1 MKVSNIVLAE
11 QFAKGVH
18 DGQGSNMFIEDDT
31 IYSYGKHYKIAVRLN
46 TDQKFATNV
55 SHVFNADSNSNT
67 TAKHKA
73 YVSRYLQS
81 YIAIP
86 ECNIEENFLRGYVNQ
101 LKIEVDEVKAKQ
113 SKLKTKGKRFY
124 QFESKIETMT
134 DRVKEVEHFTVA
146 LYGGQAIHFIKEVA

>member
-1 MKVSNIVLAE
+1 MNNQILAE
-11 QFAKGVH
+11 QYAKGETT
-18 DGQGSNMFIEDDT
+18 GSGSNMFIENDT
-31 IYSYGKHYKIAVRLN
+31 IYSYGRHYKIAVRLN

-55 SHVFNADSNSNT
+55 SHIFNADSNSNT

-73 YVSRYLQS
+73 YVSRYLKS

-86 ECNIEENFLRGYVNQ
+86 ECNIEETFLRGYVNK
-101 LKIEVDEVKAKQ
+101 LKIEVDEVRAKQ

-134 DRVKEVEHFTVA
+134 ERVKEVEHFTVA